1 MEEFQ
6 SKRLEEVNL
15 IKEEKRQISK
25 KKKQLEED
33 QLKLNALKRDE
44 IFKQSELAQIK
55 LERIR

>member
-44 IFKQSELAQIK
+44 IFKQSELA
-55 LERIR
+55 